1 MMLLSP
7 VVDGHYL
14 PADPFGG
21 VAAPTAANVPLI
33 IGTNKDEAALF
44 LVRQQGA
51 GQLSMEQLLD
61 RLRPVLGDRIEEVV
75 AVYQRN
81 RPNDTPWD
89 LLVGISS
96 EDRRMLS
103 IDLAEQKAAGGPA
116 PVYMYLFTWE
126 SDAENG
132 LMKAA
137 HSLEIPFVF
146 DNIDATPIT
155 GARPDRQQLADSL
168 SETWLAFARTGDPNH
183 AALPSWPAYDAERR
197 ATMILDVPCRVDDDP
212 RRDERLAWQ
221 GMTINLPWEGPAF
234 VGSF

>member
-1 MMLLSP
+1 M
-7 VVDGHYL
+7 D
-14 PADPFGG
+14 
-21 VAAPTAANVPLI
+21 
-33 IGTNKDEAALF
+33 
-44 LVRQQGA
+44 
-51 GQLSMEQLLD
+51 QLLN
-61 RLRPVLGDRIEEVV
+61 RLRPVLGDRTEEVV

-81 RPNDTPWD
+81 RPDATPWD

-126 SDAENG
+126 SDAADG

-155 GARPDRQQLADSL
+155 GRRADRQQLADSL
-168 SETWLAFARTGDPNH
+168 SETWLAFARSGNPSH
-183 AALPSWPAYDAERR
+183 AGLPAWPVYNAETR
-197 ATMILDVPCRVDDDP
+197 ATMILDVPCRVEDDP
-212 RRDERLAWQ
+212 RREERLAWQ
-221 GMTINLPWEGPAF
+221 GRKVHLPWEGPAF